1 MSELSEKL
9 TQILTEKEEKIIPE
23 NIKKDVQIFDV
34 IGEYEGEGGSGE
46 VKLFETIGDMEL
58 DEDKQEGDLA
68 LVYGEE
74 LQNLKE
80 DSIFSSALFP
90 SEVELP
96 EMISDTRYTSLISND
111 SVEYSASIELGS
123 NVFVLILYIN
133 GMENMRVEYTSEDG
147 ILYVRSDGGEETIN
161 FGANVHINLDEYPD
175 YDENIGYFIQIYDK
189 YFNGVYQCGEGL
201 AQTKIQFY
209 TMSFDGNKSI
219 LYNNSDV
226 DDRVIIDSLFKKAL
240 RENTNLTSALQALIV
255 KTSSNTYSIYIDIIN
270 SGGLIRSSMLY
281 YDTKTSGLYIVKG
294 QYGDYKNS
302 YRIDINTSSNSYT
315 FNDITASD
323 MYHKFATITSS
334 KVGVLIDDYPVPTRI
349 NKKTGTSVYSVI
361 SGNDLI
367 VKSHGIGLVYNNLHS
382 QLDAVSDYVYKKT
395 FYGKNGVETGI
406 LGTEISGS
414 YDDKSAEVYAT
425 IQAGYDDMDQI
436 SIMDASGISRDIY
449 IVPMRSDGLPL
460 YDTNNLYSMSYL
472 FADCRNL
479 VCVSFLETYNVT
491 EMISTFENCVNLKYV
506 ATFDTTNTAD
516 MTGMFNNCP
525 KLTERCLDNILVM
538 CRNSAVQDNKTLA
551 NIGLTQEQAEICMG
565 LENYQGFV
573 DAGWET
579 GYEGPVE

>member
-23 NIKKDVQIFDV
+23 NIKKDVQIFDI

-96 EMISDTRYTSLISND
+96 EMISDTRYASLISND

-281 YDTKTSGLYIVKG
+281 YDGQTSKLHIVKG
-294 QYGDYKNS
+294 QYSGYKNS

-323 MYHKFATITSS
+323 MYHKFVEITNS
-334 KVGVLIDDYPVPTRI
+334 KVGVLIDDYPVSTRI
-349 NKKTGTSVYSVI
+349 NKKSGTSYSVI
-361 SGNDLI
+361 SGNDFI
-367 VKSHGIGLVYNNLHS
+367 VKSHSMGLAYNNLHS
-382 QLDAVSDYVYKKT
+382 QLDAISDYVYKKT

-436 SIMDASGISRDIY
+436 PIMDASEISRDIY

-538 CRNSAVQDNKTLA
+538 CRNSVVQDNKTLA
-551 NIGLTQEQAEICMG
+551 NIGLTQEQAEICMY
-565 LENYQGFV
+565 LESYQDFIS
-573 DAGWET
+573 AGWET